1 MRYTGDLSV
10 DEVYNALKETD
21 IAYIP
26 IGSTEGHG
34 YHLPMSTDT
43 YVAEAVSL
51 LASEKT
57 GGLVY
62 PPIHYS
68 FAGATSSF
76 KGTVTIPL
84 RLLSELVKEVAK
96 CLWSQ
101 GFRKIF
107 FVSIHGPNEIALKT
121 AVRELYEYDEVLAV
135 YFNPYSVI
143 REKVLRE
150 GFDEAWLEASVLY
163 AALKVLGKSH
173 LIKKYLEKKSEEKK
187 IQIPG
192 LGEIAKRGGYTGFRY
207 VDFTQHLPWRPNIDP
222 EKGLELLKEAADTL
236 VELSISLEKYIN
248 YLKEKSFKYYI

>member
-121 AVRELYEYDEVLAV
+121 AVRELYEYDEEVTELIEELSSG
-135 YFNPYSVI
+135 YYKRLNEQYDYLMS
-143 REKVLRE
+143 
-150 GFDEAWLEASVLY
+150 DEAVKEHIIYNELEFDY
-163 AALKVLGKSH
+163 
-173 LIKKYLEKKSEEKK
+173 EEDDD
-187 IQIPG
+187 
-192 LGEIAKRGGYTGFRY
+192 E
-207 VDFTQHLPWRPNIDP
+207 N
-222 EKGLELLKEAADTL
+222 
-236 VELSISLEKYIN
+236 N
-248 YLKEKSFKYYI
+248 